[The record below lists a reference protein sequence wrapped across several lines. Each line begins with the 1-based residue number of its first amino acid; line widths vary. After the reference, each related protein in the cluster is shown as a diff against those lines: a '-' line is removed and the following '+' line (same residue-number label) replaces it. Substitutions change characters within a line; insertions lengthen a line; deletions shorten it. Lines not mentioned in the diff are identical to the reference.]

1 MLGLQKPLVS
11 VHNSCCNAHSTSFS
25 SSCQEN
31 NGFSIWNQFIFL
43 ICNQSFKCQC
53 SLLAFWLDTKNHRH
67 FVENSPDP
75 ECSFLQWTYSTPWT
89 IPSSVSLNAASL
101 EPKPEKPSD
110 LWGEVTDS
118 KRHHCSSKGYTTECR
133 CTAEHDVAPV
143 SHRLGNNQPHMV

>member
-1 MLGLQKPLVS
+1 MKS
-11 VHNSCCNAHSTSFS
+11 
-25 SSCQEN
+25 
-31 NGFSIWNQFIFL
+31 IFL

-53 SLLAFWLDTKNHRH
+53 SLLAFWLDTKNHRP

-75 ECSFLQWTYSTPWT
+75 ECSFLQWTCSTPWT

-101 EPKPEKPSD
+101 EPKPEKQSD

-133 CTAEHDVAPV
+133 CTAEHDVAPI
-143 SHRLGNNQPHMV
+143 SHRLGNNQPHTVQQQYCQNLGFHQHTTECQRKLLLLFMMFW